1 MMFLNRSKKVK
12 KSSKAA
18 LNQVIRTRVTDEIF
32 NMIQSIAVRKNMDT
46 AAVIREIIEQ
56 YFEDTLSDSKILSQ
70 NMIQTKRKISM
81 LENKVE
87 VMSMMILE
95 LAKYYA
101 ATFPNRHLTEE
112 LSQKFYE
119 ELITRL
125 AENMKNH
132 KGRFESMV
140 LDIYEKSG
148 EVFD

>member
-1 MMFLNRSKKVK
+1 MK
-12 KSSKAA
+12 KSNKAA
-18 LNQVIRTRVTDEIF
+18 LNQVIRTRVTDEMF

-87 VMSMMILE
+87 VMSMLVLE
-95 LAKYYA
+95 LAKSYA
-101 ATFPNRHLTEE
+101 ATFPDRHLTEE

-119 ELITRL
+119 ELITHL
-125 AENMKNH
+125 SENMRNH